1 MDCPWNSLSRY
12 MFRVV
17 RNEHFL
23 LRRTETSLS
32 LVENVRAKEGGKET
46 SVPFL
51 WFLAV
56 HHQLLASTINRLEK
70 RKAKNEVREEAAAYS
85 ASFRSYTW
93 ELFALSDSGFALTF
107 GQIVSISVKELN
119 NTNLVASRHIKR
131 ERASLPVDAC
141 SSKTCLLNLPNK
153 GKSKLQFR
161 FSCYYNNGTNQC
173 TVITG
178 PNLAFFHDKSVPTL

>member
-23 LRRTETSLS
+23 LPRTETSLS

-46 SVPFL
+46 SVPFP

-70 RKAKNEVREEAAAYS
+70 RKAKNEVRAEA
-85 ASFRSYTW
+85 
-93 ELFALSDSGFALTF
+93 
-107 GQIVSISVKELN
+107 
-119 NTNLVASRHIKR
+119 VA
-131 ERASLPVDAC
+131 
-141 SSKTCLLNLPNK
+141 
-153 GKSKLQFR
+153 
-161 FSCYYNNGTNQC
+161 
-173 TVITG
+173 
-178 PNLAFFHDKSVPTL
+178 